1 MENEKKETER
11 QIKLLGIEKEKE
23 LEKGKKL
30 QDLLQQQLQNGNL
43 MVSSDFKTAFQHLG

>member
-11 QIKLLGIEKEKE
+11 QIKLLRIEKENEFK
-23 LEKGKKL
+23 KGKKL

>member
-11 QIKLLGIEKEKE
+11 QIEILRIDKEKE

-43 MVSSDFKTAFQHLG
+43 MVSSDFKTAFLHLG